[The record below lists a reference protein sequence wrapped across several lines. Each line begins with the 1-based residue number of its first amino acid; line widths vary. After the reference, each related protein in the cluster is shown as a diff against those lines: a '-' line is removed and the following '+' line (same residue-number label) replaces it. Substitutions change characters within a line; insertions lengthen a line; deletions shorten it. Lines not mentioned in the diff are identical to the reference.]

1 MKKFYDHIYN
11 VAFIFCKLL
20 FIVMIVITV
29 YVVFGRYVLHSHP
42 VWGEEVVLLSMTYM
56 ALISAALA
64 IRDDSHMKMTV
75 IEYVLPK
82 KAVEVLKLIAFC
94 SIFIFSIFMIVEG
107 TKFTLTMRLSR
118 LTGLRIATSWQYL
131 SVPLAGLILMLMISE
146 KLLETFGFIERSKTK
161 AELDN
166 EARLKADAAEQGPMG
181 KKFIAGGD
189 K

>member
-1 MKKFYDHIYN
+1 MKKFFDYVYKISFN
-11 VAFIFCKLL
+11 FCKLL
-20 FIVMIVITV
+20 FIVMIVITS

-75 IEYVLPK
+75 IEYALSE
-82 KAVEVLKLIAFC
+82 KAIEIIKLVALG

-107 TKFTLTMRLSR
+107 TKFTITMRLSR
-118 LTGLRIATSWQYL
+118 LTGLQIATSWQYL
-131 SVPLAGLILMLMISE
+131 SVPLSGLILMLMVVE
-146 KLLETFGFIERSKTK
+146 KFLEHFGLVERSKTK
-161 AELDN
+161 AEIDD
-166 EARLKADAAEQGPMG
+166 ETRRLTEKGTLTMAENLLMG
-181 KKFIAGGD
+181 GGT